1 MALAQ
6 RGAAAPWQQE
16 VDVVDSVV
24 LDDTPSGWSSRPLRR
39 RSRTCFKYSCQMPQ
53 LATSRPRVI
62 ESSRSI
68 TPCITDLGA
77 GAMEKAGLKS
87 ISAKHLASAHQ
98 AVTFVSRL
106 LPAAEL
112 SLSRELLPLHRNIL
126 SPQFKSLARDLGE
139 HRNKIEQKLVK
150 IMQDRLSANLGVLVS
165 MAKTW
170 DAGEG
175 GDGSGEGSPSQFAR
189 AVVKQLTAQD
199 RARRSRR
206 TWTPSS
212 ARSAGSRL
220 YSREGLGQL
229 ERGGDG
235 WRRQVRADAEAVL
248 EGLMGL
254 PVRAPQVG
262 ELEKFVALIA

>member
-1 MALAQ
+1 
-6 RGAAAPWQQE
+6 
-16 VDVVDSVV
+16 
-24 LDDTPSGWSSRPLRR
+24 
-39 RSRTCFKYSCQMPQ
+39 
-53 LATSRPRVI
+53 
-62 ESSRSI
+62 
-68 TPCITDLGA
+68 
-77 GAMEKAGLKS
+77 MEKAGLKS

-112 SLSRELLPLHRNIL
+112 SLARELLPLHRNIL

-189 AVVKQLTAQD
+189 AVVKQLTTLKTALSFLLEED
-199 RARRSRR
+199 LDAIFGEICRIYDSGVAR
-206 TWTPSS
+206 
-212 ARSAGSRL
+212 
-220 YSREGLGQL
+220 GLGQL